1 MNEIKLKIRSEA
13 DLYNPLDP
21 DQVMLSDAVTGYIIR
36 KYQEMNHT
44 EEFCLHIISDEPVNE
59 DRVRENI
66 RTHMRHEQEIGSR
79 ELKLSTGRQIRLF
92 VIGIAFISVWLFAAA
107 NTGNIAAEVLSIIGS
122 FAVWEA
128 ADIWIAEKPH
138 IRLRK
143 MKLKILEKTE
153 IRFSETGNDQTE
165 KR

>member
-36 KYQEMNHT
+36 KYQEMSHT

-66 RTHMRHEQEIGSR
+66 RTHMRHEQEI
-79 ELKLSTGRQIRLF
+79 
-92 VIGIAFISVWLFAAA
+92 
-107 NTGNIAAEVLSIIGS
+107 
-122 FAVWEA
+122 
-128 ADIWIAEKPH
+128 
-138 IRLRK
+138 
-143 MKLKILEKTE
+143 
-153 IRFSETGNDQTE
+153 
-165 KR
+165 